1 MKYDDIIL
9 ECKGDCDV
17 CDVYLECQY
26 QTSSG
31 DEKQHY
37 LEALIER
44 DSKPGQEEV
53 TATVIE
59 PEVEAEVE
67 TQVETAAEVETE
79 PEAVET
85 SEESQEVIEE
95 AQETI
100 EEVEEE
106 VAKEEIKEI
115 TEEEV
120 TIEKPEEVQEVI
132 AETDTETTDEV
143 IEEVTDDVQEV
154 PIESDKAVTPISEEE
169 VAAIYAQIF
178 NINNEDATIEDDT
191 AIENV
196 EETEAIQEIE
206 PETICEVTDTATEEP
221 CAQEE
226 PDEVTQEVIA
236 DEEIPAV
243 LEEVSE
249 EETQEVVVDN
259 AQEVEPEETAA
270 EEIQPEVVQEEK
282 LTPPTKEQVDEIY
295 AEVFNLNNLQAV
307 EESEEVQEIALE
319 TSEAVEE
326 LPVQEET
333 TETEKVQE
341 VVDDNVQEVVTEEI
355 VAEEVQ
361 TEVQEV
367 ATEVIETETQPSV
380 ADEVQGTETEAPV
393 EAVVETAPET
403 ATETPAEPVSET
415 TAEVSAEPAPVKEVF
430 KLTPPENNEELMAN
444 MCAKRARK
452 LIYKPSEALIT
463 ASFKVLG
470 TDKKNDIGEKIKDI
484 LDAEIKQGVKV
495 GYLDKFDG
503 LSSSEIKEEYEN
515 DIVYEF
521 AEQEFKKTGVIYD
534 GKKIK
539 VYIYDWDGK
548 ACHHVGY
555 VDTTE
560 AADFIPYLTNKEEY
574 SFDVCGIITGGKGK
588 RVVKEGST
596 LKIIKEKGDPIGL
609 DVDIA
614 VIKRKD

>member
-37 LEALIER
+37 LDALIER
-44 DSKPGQEEV
+44 DSKPVQEEV
-53 TATVIE
+53 TATVTE
-59 PEVEAEVE
+59 PEVETEIDVTAVAEAQVETEAETETEIEVAAEAEVE
-67 TQVETAAEVETE
+67 VAVEEAAEVETPAEE
-79 PEAVET
+79 PVQEDLQEVTET
-85 SEESQEVIEE
+85 PIEEVIEG
-95 AQETI
+95 
-100 EEVEEE
+100 V
-106 VAKEEIKEI
+106 
-115 TEEEV
+115 TEPD
-120 TIEKPEEVQEVI
+120 KPEAIETLDEVQEPVEETV
-132 AETDTETTDEV
+132 AEEP
-143 IEEVTDDVQEV
+143 VQEEIQAEPV
-154 PIESDKAVTPISEEE
+154 ESDKAVTPISEEE
-169 VAAIYAQIF
+169 VTAIYAQVF
-178 NINNEDATIEDDT
+178 NINNNDESIENVT
-191 AIENV
+191 AIETA
-196 EETEAIQEIE
+196 EE
-206 PETICEVTDTATEEP
+206 PEAETAEP
-221 CAQEE
+221 DLVQEE
-226 PDEVTQEVIA
+226 PDEVTQEIIA
-236 DEEIPAV
+236 DEEIPEV

-259 AQEVEPEETAA
+259 AQEVEPEETAQEEVQA
-270 EEIQPEVVQEEK
+270 EEAQEEK

-295 AEVFNLNNLQAV
+295 AEVFNLKNLQAI
-307 EESEEVQEIALE
+307 EEAEEVQEVALE
-319 TSEAVEE
+319 VAEPVEE

-333 TETEKVQE
+333 I
-341 VVDDNVQEVVTEEI
+341 VTE
-355 VAEEVQ
+355 
-361 TEVQEV
+361 EVQEV
-367 ATEVIETETQPSV
+367 SVEEVNAVETQEEVQEVSAPDAQAETINV
-380 ADEVQGTETEAPV
+380 AQQETADEAPF
-393 EAVVETAPET
+393 
-403 ATETPAEPVSET
+403 EPVSEP
-415 TAEVSAEPAPVKEVF
+415 TAEASVAAPAEAPTEPAPVKEVF
-430 KLTPPENNEELMAN
+430 KLTPPENNDELMAN

-521 AEQEFKKTGVIYD
+521 ADQEFKKTGVIYD

-555 VDTTE
+555 VDTAE

-588 RVVKEGST
+588 RVVKEGNT